1 MIKIKVS
8 KEEIENCSV
17 FGELNKVISEMGT
30 VVEAFRNC
38 LTESIGSLEEANKT
52 IEEITRI
59 VINDKREH
67 KNKPQ
72 NTNEPFD
79 LKEEIM
85 GIKLFEIKD
94 GKIEERILPKSDDG
108 SATTMKE
115 ISEIIA
121 SLLAE
126 GLKKEFNGE

>member
-1 MIKIKVS
+1 
-8 KEEIENCSV
+8 
-17 FGELNKVISEMGT
+17 MGI

-52 IEEITRI
+52 IEEVTRI

-94 GKIEERILPKSDDG
+94 GKIEERILPNFDDG